1 MKNIT
6 IAGYATIDYVVQL
19 NAPFHGRGTVGAEF
33 GPSGAW
39 PRPGGVG
46 FYAGC
51 RIAAS
56 GLTCE
61 LITWLGDDAEGEA
74 YVAACR
80 LAGVST
86 NGIAISRNTSSP
98 RCLLAY
104 QPDGGYACFLDVA
117 GTHPVGLSD
126 PQIEVINQSDCI
138 IIGVGPA
145 AITTEVLG
153 HCDSGV
159 FVAWVVKIDDAT
171 QPAELR
177 SKLAARADIVFCN
190 SDERST
196 VDKALRNR
204 PGAPPI
210 IIETKGKDGI
220 LIEDGEQTWLKT
232 DPLDPSD
239 TTGAGDTFAGEVIAH
254 LMREPWSLQDAA
266 QAGMHAARLLL
277 SERT

>member
-1 MKNIT
+1 MKIIT
-6 IAGYATIDYVVQL
+6 VAGYATIDYVVQL
-19 NAPFHGRGTVGAEF
+19 SEPFHGRGTVGAEF

-46 FYAGC
+46 FYAGR

-56 GLTCE
+56 GLKCE

-74 YVAACR
+74 YLAACR
-80 LAGVST
+80 LADVST
-86 NGIAISRNTSSP
+86 KGIAISRNTSSP

-117 GTHPVGLSD
+117 GTQPVGLSD
-126 PQIEVINQSDCI
+126 QQIKLINQSDCI
-138 IIGVGPA
+138 VLGVGPA
-145 AITTEVLG
+145 VITAEVLEC
-153 HCDSGV
+153 CDSGV
-159 FVAWVVKIDDAT
+159 FVAWVVKIDDVA
-171 QPAELR
+171 QPTELR
-177 SKLAARADIVFCN
+177 SKIAARADIVFCN

-210 IIETKGKDGI
+210 IIETRGKDGI
-220 LIEDGEQTWLKT
+220 LIEDGEHTWLET
-232 DPLDPSD
+232 DPLDPND

-254 LMREPWSLQDAA
+254 LMQEPWSLQEAA
-266 QAGMHAARLLL
+266 QAGMRAARLLL